1 MVPVSTVREILSY
14 IFPLSLLKWALE
26 DTPSLGDV
34 GLFIAHFLLML
45 IWFHMD
51 YSKT

>member
-1 MVPVSTVREILSY
+1 MVPVTTLRDILFY

-34 GLFIAHFLLML
+34 GLFIAHFLLL
-45 IWFHMD
+45 IWFRMD
-51 YSKT
+51 YSKA